1 MNIRLNRFIQV
12 AYPVLV
18 YYLLYN
24 ILTSVFHMIL
34 GDRVSEL
41 TCLLFASIITAIVI
55 YFIYRKLPIVKAEI
69 QFSVHDLKRDLIY
82 ILIIVATGIA
92 LNLFVT
98 YTPLNLFLDNY
109 NSSTEILYSGDL
121 YIKILANAI
130 FIPILEE
137 LIFRGIVCGQL
148 SMWYGNRCGVII
160 SAVLFGIMHFNVIQF
175 LYAFLMGLLLAYV
188 YNSTKKLWVTSLAH
202 GLTNFIVII
211 FTFIS

>member
-55 YFIYRKLPIVKAEI
+55 YFVYRKLPIVKAEI

-121 YIKILANAI
+121 AVKIFANAI

-137 LIFRGIVCGQL
+137 LVFRGIVCGQL
-148 SMWYGNRCGVII
+148 SMWYGNRYGIII

>member
-1 MNIRLNRFIQV
+1 M
-12 AYPVLV
+12 
-18 YYLLYN
+18 
-24 ILTSVFHMIL
+24 
-34 GDRVSEL
+34 
-41 TCLLFASIITAIVI
+41 
-55 YFIYRKLPIVKAEI
+55 KAEI

-82 ILIIVATGIA
+82 IFIIVATGIA

-121 YIKILANAI
+121 YIKILSNAI

-148 SMWYGNRCGVII
+148 SMWYGNRCGIII